1 MNFMRIT
8 LLTVVLFQTPLAALA
23 QAELPTD
30 EQLRTWDA
38 KFLPGLYNVQEFDL
52 DAKGQP
58 VPKTVKTREQCL
70 STDDMQNIS
79 RAPMAAMLLWKCSNK
94 PAEVSFENNGFNMV
108 MACQGA
114 SKDKPVMG
122 ISNVTV
128 TPDQKNIVAMQVK
141 VEIDSKKG
149 DKQKVI
155 YSKGS
160 SLTHLASCIPGT
172 PTKP

>member
-1 MNFMRIT
+1 MKSLPLT
-8 LLTVVLFQTPLAALA
+8 LLSAALLHAPFTVFA

-30 EQLRTWDA
+30 EQLLAWDA

-58 VPKTVKTREQCL
+58 IPKTVKTREQCL
-70 STDDMQNIS
+70 SSADMQNIS
-79 RAPMAAMLLWKCSNK
+79 RAPLAAMLFWKCSNT

-108 MACQGA
+108 MACQGIN
-114 SKDKPVMG
+114 KDKPVMG

-141 VEIDSKKG
+141 VEIDSKKN

-160 SLTHLASCIPGT
+160 SLTLLDTCVPGAQA
-172 PTKP
+172 KP

>member
-1 MNFMRIT
+1 MKLLPLT
-8 LLTVVLFQTPLAALA
+8 LLTIALLQTPLTALA

-30 EQLRTWDA
+30 EQLRAWDA
-38 KFLPGLYNVQEFDL
+38 KFLPGRYNVQEFDL

-58 VPKTVKTREQCL
+58 IPKTVKTREQCL

-79 RAPMAAMLLWKCSNK
+79 RAPLAAMLFWKCSNQ

-108 MACQGA
+108 MACQGV

-128 TPDQKNIVAMQVK
+128 TPDQKNIVAMQIK
-141 VEIDSKKG
+141 IEIDSKKG

-160 SLTHLASCIPGT
+160 SLTHLGSCTPGT
-172 PTKP
+172 QTKP